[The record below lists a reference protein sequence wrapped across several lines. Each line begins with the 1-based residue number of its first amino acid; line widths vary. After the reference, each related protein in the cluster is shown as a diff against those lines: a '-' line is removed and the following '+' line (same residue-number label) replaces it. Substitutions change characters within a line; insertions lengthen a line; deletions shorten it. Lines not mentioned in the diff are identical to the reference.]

1 VRCEDGCT
9 SLNERL
15 TVKLEGDMRDPQRI
29 QILVPLRYLS
39 LNPNVCGLRRCLSV
53 GYRDEEIPLEES
65 IFLDI
70 WDINSSKD

>member
-1 VRCEDGCT
+1 
-9 SLNERL
+9 
-15 TVKLEGDMRDPQRI
+15 MRDPQRI